1 MRRLAGILLVLI
13 LVVGALSSH
22 GDSRST
28 DNASTSST
36 PSVATPTT
44 PAPHHA
50 VAHIHYTACDQNIS
64 AGPHTTCGFAD
75 KVFRAFAQE
84 AAQGSEEASV
94 IATSPTTGRAYTVR
108 CSTTHGVTLCI
119 GGTNARIRF
128 PLWAAKV
135 YNQPTKPEHESA
147 APTPAPE
154 PEGPAPESSPAPEE
168 EPSDPGSECTNGTY
182 ENSSGN
188 IVCKPEESPTVP
200 AGATTR
206 CADGTYSFSEHRSG
220 TCSYHGGVAEWL
232 SP

>member
-1 MRRLAGILLVLI
+1 MKRLAGILLVLI
-13 LVVGALSSH
+13 FVVGALNSH
-22 GDSRST
+22 GGSHGT
-28 DNASTSST
+28 GNASSSST
-36 PSVATPTT
+36 PSIATPTI

-75 KVFRAFAQE
+75 NVFRAFAQE

-94 IATSPTTGRAYTVR
+94 TATSPATGRAYTVS
-108 CSTTHGVTLCI
+108 CDTAHSVTVCT
-119 GGTNARIRF
+119 GGSDAHIRF

-135 YNQPTKPEHESA
+135 YYRPAKPEHESNVPTHA
-147 APTPAPE
+147 AE
-154 PEGPAPESSPAPEE
+154 PEESSQESSPGTEE
-168 EPSDPGSECTNGTY
+168 GSSEPGSECTNGTY

-188 IVCKPEESPTVP
+188 TVCKPEESPTTP
-200 AGATTR
+200 AGATAR